1 MHCKSMPVSGGD
13 RSCINEVSM
22 EKERIWVEIGFEDIL
37 EVGIQIFLSDPI
49 DILQEL

>member
-1 MHCKSMPVSGGD
+1 MPVSGGD